1 MSQAVVDE
9 IMMSNALLRTHA
21 RRRGLT
27 ADHPDLHFALLASF
41 GIYPG
46 TGHYNLRGD
55 DDDDDLFIPIISNQK
70 VTGTL
75 RGPTT
80 WCNGTDSGE
89 KTFKKQSSSL
99 GDDTGLLGASLPFLR
114 TLVKHISV
122 LHAALAR

>member
-1 MSQAVVDE
+1 MQNKHVRHGRCFFQIAVPPDSSPAARNCRLTLMSQAVVDE

-21 RRRGLT
+21 RRRG
-27 ADHPDLHFALLASF
+27 
-41 GIYPG
+41 
-46 TGHYNLRGD
+46 HYNLRGDD

-89 KTFKKQSSSL
+89 KTFQKQSSSL
-99 GDDTGLLGASLPFLR
+99 GDDTG
-114 TLVKHISV
+114 
-122 LHAALAR
+122 